1 MIKKKKKNECHTAKI
16 ENVLK
21 SWKMIDLSIEDKITI
36 FKTLPISKIV
46 HLRVI
51 ASVPAFII

>member
-1 MIKKKKKNECHTAKI
+1 
-16 ENVLK
+16 
-21 SWKMIDLSIEDKITI
+21 MIDLSIEDKITI